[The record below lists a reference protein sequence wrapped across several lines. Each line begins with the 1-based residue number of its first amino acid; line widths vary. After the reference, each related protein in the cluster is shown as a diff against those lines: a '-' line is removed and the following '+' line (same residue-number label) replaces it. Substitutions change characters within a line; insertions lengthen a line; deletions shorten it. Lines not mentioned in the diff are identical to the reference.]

1 MPLIFFLD
9 NHGFSISRYT
19 LAKRRASS
27 IVMTTPQLTP
37 SPSTNEPNSEQK
49 EKTEVMIETNELN
62 TMTRDSKGDT
72 EKQRTKDV
80 TTKSN
85 GIHTPKKGTKFLS
98 KDSVDQETQET
109 KEEQGK
115 GGIED
120 VDLLE
125 REA

>member
-19 LAKRRASS
+19 LAKKKSASY
-27 IVMTTPQLTP
+27 IAITTPPLTP
-37 SPSTNEPNSEQK
+37 SPSTKEPKSEQK

-85 GIHTPKKGTKFLS
+85 GIHTLKKGTKFLS
-98 KDSVDQETQET
+98 KDSVDQDTQET
-109 KEEQGK
+109 KEEQEK
-115 GGIED
+115 GALKTWI
-120 VDLLE
+120 
-125 REA
+125 